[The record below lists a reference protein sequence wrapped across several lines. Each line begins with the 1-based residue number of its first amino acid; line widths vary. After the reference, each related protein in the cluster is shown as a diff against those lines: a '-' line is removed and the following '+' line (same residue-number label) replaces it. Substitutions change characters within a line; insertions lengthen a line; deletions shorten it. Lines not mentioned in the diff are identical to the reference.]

1 MDQSKYRMAGV
12 QDKLEV
18 LGVEDD
24 AGNPISALT
33 ILSLLERVAGIIDNV
48 QAGQQRME
56 EQQLDLETNIKTIQ
70 GDVLKLAKDHTTTS
84 GTVEKL
90 LQKTRKVS
98 SNVKEVRTRVEKQ
111 NLRVKK
117 VETTQEE
124 LLTRNKFRVIIYQG
138 EHEIPSVAVTKTP
151 KGAVGMEGLVIEP
164 DTYDVPEDISSD
176 EEYMTVD
183 ETEGGS
189 RTARLKAS
197 GMKGIESIKQA
208 FSKETMTK
216 TKDNLGTKFH
226 NMGEKMV
233 PPERREKMHQASERI
248 KHSGERLKENIAKK
262 APTKESF
269 RIKLKKERTVA
280 EGQEGAEADGEVD
293 EAVTPVK
300 GRKSPEV
307 SKTPVVTYTEVVTE
321 RETKR
326 EGPVEEPA
334 AIRIGEVGKFTV
346 EAVEEGK
353 EDEYDRK

>member
-84 GTVEKL
+84 STVEKL

-124 LLTRNKFRVIIYQG
+124 LLTRNKFRVIIYQVTVFTIG
-138 EHEIPSVAVTKTP
+138 LHLVVNWVLQKCTVKMSVGCAFTKCC
-151 KGAVGMEGLVIEP
+151 
-164 DTYDVPEDISSD
+164 
-176 EEYMTVD
+176 
-183 ETEGGS
+183 
-189 RTARLKAS
+189 
-197 GMKGIESIKQA
+197 
-208 FSKETMTK
+208 
-216 TKDNLGTKFH
+216 
-226 NMGEKMV
+226 
-233 PPERREKMHQASERI
+233 
-248 KHSGERLKENIAKK
+248 
-262 APTKESF
+262 
-269 RIKLKKERTVA
+269 
-280 EGQEGAEADGEVD
+280 
-293 EAVTPVK
+293 
-300 GRKSPEV
+300 
-307 SKTPVVTYTEVVTE
+307 
-321 RETKR
+321 
-326 EGPVEEPA
+326 
-334 AIRIGEVGKFTV
+334 
-346 EAVEEGK
+346 
-353 EDEYDRK
+353 

>member
-1 MDQSKYRMAGV
+1 MDQTKYRMAGAP
-12 QDKLEV
+12 DKLEV
-18 LGVEDD
+18 LGVEDE

-48 QAGQQRME
+48 QSGQQRME
-56 EQQLDLETNIKTIQ
+56 ERQLELETNIKNIQ

-111 NLRVKK
+111 NTRVKK
-117 VETTQEE
+117 VETTQDE
-124 LLTRNKFRVIIYQG
+124 LLTRNKFRVVIYQG

-151 KGAVGMEGLVIEP
+151 KGAVGLEALEIEP
-164 DTYDVPEDISSD
+164 DTYDVPADISSD

-183 ETEGGS
+183 ESDGGS

-197 GMKGIESIKQA
+197 GMKGIESIKHA
-208 FSKETMTK
+208 FSKETITK

-226 NMGEKMV
+226 NIGEKMV
-233 PPERREKMHQASERI
+233 PPERREKMHQAGERI
-248 KHSGERLKENIAKK
+248 KQSGEKLKENIAKK

-280 EGQEGAEADGEVD
+280 EGQEGAEAAGEVD
-293 EAVTPVK
+293 EAVTPNK
-300 GRKSPEV
+300 GRKSPQ
-307 SKTPVVTYTEVVTE
+307 VTYTEVATE
-321 RETKR
+321 KETKR
-326 EGPVEEPA
+326 EGPVDLSA
-334 AIRIGEVGKFTV
+334 AVRIGEEGKFTV
-346 EAVEEGK
+346 EARDEGK
-353 EDEYDRK
+353 EDEYNRK